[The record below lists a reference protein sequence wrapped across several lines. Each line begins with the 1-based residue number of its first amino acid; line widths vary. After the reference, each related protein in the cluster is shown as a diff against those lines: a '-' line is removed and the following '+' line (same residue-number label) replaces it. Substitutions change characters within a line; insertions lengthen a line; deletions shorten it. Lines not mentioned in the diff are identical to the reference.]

1 MGSAPDDFLLIVED
15 DDEIR
20 SLLSELLRDRGYAVR
35 EASHGA
41 DALDVMRDARPCA
54 VLLDLMMPNVSGW
67 QVLDAMAADPGLA
80 SVPVCVISANPHGLP
95 MHVTVLRKP
104 VRFAD
109 VRRFVESRCPRP
121 AP

>member
-1 MGSAPDDFLLIVED
+1 LGSAPDDFVLIVED

-41 DALDVMRDARPCA
+41 DAIDVMRDATPCA
-54 VLLDLMMPNVSGW
+54 VLLDLMMPHVSGW
-67 QVLDAMAADPGLA
+67 QVLDEMGADPRLTA
-80 SVPVCVISANPHGLP
+80 VPVCVISANPQGVPL
-95 MHVTVLRKP
+95 HVTVLRKP

-109 VRRFVESRCPRP
+109 VRRFVESKCRRP
-121 AP
+121 EP